1 MEQHKAPPPL
11 SLIGNRAD
19 NWCTWEQSFR
29 LYIVSSGE
37 KDEKLKIDILLHTI
51 GEDALEVFKTL
62 KVTTDGDELTME
74 DVLQAFRD
82 YCSPRKNVVFERY
95 QFWSYQT
102 TAGTSVNGFI
112 TELRQKVKD
121 CEFGIIEH
129 DMLRDKFVLSI
140 TDSDL
145 KKRLLQERGLTLN
158 RAIEICRATE
168 QEKTLLQAME
178 TEHGVQEVPVDAAMK
193 MILPDKSLHHNTSK
207 QLGSKSI
214 QNMDETEKLVLAA
227 FMPKVHLH
235 RLKLQ
240 QSSVTDSV
248 FSDRKNM
255 EQLLTECLHI
265 KQEPETLSEGQEGNQ
280 LCVEQET
287 NTAASPVKCE
297 DEEENPQASQLHW
310 VQLIEVN
317 MEEKPSTCSLN
328 EFINRQTV
336 GINSKGP
343 EAAQNL
349 DPSSLVLQ
357 GPDLTATDSSQDEDS
372 CEHDDDDEHSDRWQK
387 PLSESETEAKAE
399 EKRKVQVKMTPECVG
414 DKEASLSAAS
424 KLTIHKGEKPY
435 KCDVCNKCFTSG
447 TNLQIHMRIHTGE
460 KPYKCDICSK
470 CFNHKGNMQSHMRI
484 HTGEKPYKCDI
495 CSKCFNQKVSLKV
508 HMRIHT
514 GEKPFKCDFCSKCFN
529 HEDYLQVHMRI
540 HTGEKPYKC
549 DVCSKCFT
557 NGPNLQSHMRIHTG
571 EKPFKCDVCSKCFN
585 HKASLQLHMRIHTG
599 ERPFECDVCSKCFTS
614 GTNLQSHM
622 RIHTGERPF
631 KCDFCSKCFNH
642 NISLQVHMRIHT
654 GEKPFKCEVCSKCFN
669 HKANLQSHMRIHT
682 GEKPF
687 KCFVC
692 GKCFNQKVSLRVHMR
707 IHTGEKPFKC
717 DFCSKCFNHN
727 SNLQSHMRMHTR
739 EKPLK

>member
-37 KDEKLKIDILLHTI
+37 KDEKIKIDILLHTI

-112 TELRQKVKD
+112 TELRQKIKD

-178 TEHGVQEVPVDAAMK
+178 TEHGVQEVPVDAEMK

-207 QLGSKSI
+207 QLGSKSV

-310 VQLIEVN
+310 RQLTEVN
-317 MEEKPSTCSLN
+317 IKEEKPSTCSLN

-336 GINSKGP
+336 GINNKGP

-349 DPSSLVLQ
+349 DTNSLVLQ
-357 GPDLTATDSSQDEDS
+357 GPDLTATDSSQT
-372 CEHDDDDEHSDRWQK
+372 EHSDDDDDDEDSDFWQK
-387 PLSESETEAKAE
+387 LLSESETEAKAE
-399 EKRKVQVKMTPECVG
+399 FDSTMKKRKMSDSSKNAEMGCKAPKTRISSFKQICSEKKVQVKMTSECVG
-414 DKEASLSAAS
+414 GQKSSLSADS
-424 KLTIHKGEKPY
+424 KLTSHRGERPFE
-435 KCDVCNKCFTSG
+435 CDICSKCFKRKG
-447 TNLQIHMRIHTGE
+447 NLQVHMRIHTGE
-460 KPYKCDICSK
+460 KPFKCDVCSK
-470 CFNHKGNMQSHMRI
+470 CFILKGNLQ
-484 HTGEKPYKCDI
+484 
-495 CSKCFNQKVSLKV
+495 V

-514 GEKPFKCDFCSKCFN
+514 GEKPFKCDFCSKCF
-529 HEDYLQVHMRI
+529 RW
-540 HTGEKPYKC
+540 G
-549 DVCSKCFT
+549 S
-557 NGPNLQSHMRIHTG
+557 NLQS
-571 EKPFKCDVCSKCFN
+571 
-585 HKASLQLHMRIHTG
+585 
-599 ERPFECDVCSKCFTS
+599 
-614 GTNLQSHM
+614 
-622 RIHTGERPF
+622 
-631 KCDFCSKCFNH
+631 
-642 NISLQVHMRIHT
+642 HMRIHT
-654 GEKPFKCEVCSKCFN
+654 GEKPFKCEVCSKCF
-669 HKANLQSHMRIHT
+669 S
-682 GEKPF
+682 
-687 KCFVC
+687 
-692 GKCFNQKVSLRVHMR
+692 QKVSLQVHMR
-707 IHTGEKPFKC
+707 IHNGEK
-717 DFCSKCFNHN
+717 
-727 SNLQSHMRMHTR
+727 M
-739 EKPLK
+739 

>member
-37 KDEKLKIDILLHTI
+37 KDEKLKIGILLHTI

-112 TELRQKVKD
+112 TELRQKIKD

-207 QLGSKSI
+207 QLGSKSV

-297 DEEENPQASQLHW
+297 DEEENPQASQLYW
-310 VQLIEVN
+310 RQLIEVN
-317 MEEKPSTCSLN
+317 IKEEKPSTCSLN
-328 EFINRQTV
+328 EFIKRGTM
-336 GINSKGP
+336 GINNKGP

-357 GPDLTATDSSQDEDS
+357 GPDGTTKDSSQTEDSDDDEDS
-372 CEHDDDDEHSDRWQK
+372 DLWQK

-399 EKRKVQVKMTPECVG
+399 FVSTRKNTSEYVG
-414 DKEASLSAAS
+414 GKKSLLSAAS
-424 KLTIHKGEKPY
+424 KLTIHKGEKP
-435 KCDVCNKCFTSG
+435 F
-447 TNLQIHMRIHTGE
+447 
-460 KPYKCDICSK
+460 KCDICSK
-470 CFNHKGNMQSHMRI
+470 CFKRKGHLQ
-484 HTGEKPYKCDI
+484 
-495 CSKCFNQKVSLKV
+495 V

-514 GEKPFKCDFCSKCFN
+514 GEKPFKCDVCSKCFTYK
-529 HEDYLQVHMRI
+529 HTLQMHMNL
-540 HTGEKPYKC
+540 HLGEKPFKC
-549 DVCSKCFT
+549 DVCSKCFIVK
-557 NGPNLQSHMRIHTG
+557 GNLQSHMRIHTG
-571 EKPFKCDVCSKCFN
+571 EKPFKCDVCSKCFPR
-585 HKASLQLHMRIHTG
+585 KDSLQLHI
-599 ERPFECDVCSKCFTS
+599 
-614 GTNLQSHM
+614 NL
-622 RIHTGERPF
+622 
-631 KCDFCSKCFNH
+631 
-642 NISLQVHMRIHT
+642 HT
-654 GEKPFKCEVCSKCFN
+654 GEKPFKCDVCHKCFIG
-669 HKANLQSHMRIHT
+669 KCNLQSHMRIHT

-687 KCFVC
+687 KCDIC
-692 GKCFNQKVSLRVHMR
+692 SKCFIVKGNLQSHMRIHTGEKPFKCDVCNKCFIVKGNLQSHMRIHTGEKPFKCDVCNKCFIVKGNLQSHMR

-717 DFCSKCFNHN
+717 DFCSKCFRWGVDLQSHRRIHTGEEPFKCDFCSKIFKHN
-727 SNLQSHMRMHTR
+727 RNLQSHVRIHKR

>member
-37 KDEKLKIDILLHTI
+37 KDEKIKIDILLHTI

-112 TELRQKVKD
+112 TELRQKIKD

-178 TEHGVQEVPVDAAMK
+178 TEHGVQEVPVDAEMK

-207 QLGSKSI
+207 QLGSKSV

-310 VQLIEVN
+310 RQLTEVN
-317 MEEKPSTCSLN
+317 IKEEKPSTCSLN

-336 GINSKGP
+336 GINNKGP

-349 DPSSLVLQ
+349 DTNSLVLQ
-357 GPDLTATDSSQDEDS
+357 GPDLTATDSSQT
-372 CEHDDDDEHSDRWQK
+372 EHSDDDDDDDDDEDSDLWQK

-399 EKRKVQVKMTPECVG
+399 FDSTRKKRKMSDSSINAEMGCKSPKTMISSFKQICTKKKVQVKMTSEYVG
-414 DKEASLSAAS
+414 DQKSSLSADS
-424 KLTIHKGEKPY
+424 KLTSHKGERPF
-435 KCDVCNKCFTSG
+435 KCDVCSKSFTRKDYLQLHMNLHTGEKLFKCDVCSKCFIQKYK
-447 TNLQIHMRIHTGE
+447 LQIHMRIHTGE
-460 KPYKCDICSK
+460 KPFKCDVCSK
-470 CFNHKGNMQSHMRI
+470 CFILKGNLQ
-484 HTGEKPYKCDI
+484 
-495 CSKCFNQKVSLKV
+495 V

-514 GEKPFKCDFCSKCFN
+514 GEKPFKCDFCSKCF
-529 HEDYLQVHMRI
+529 RW
-540 HTGEKPYKC
+540 G
-549 DVCSKCFT
+549 S
-557 NGPNLQSHMRIHTG
+557 NLQS
-571 EKPFKCDVCSKCFN
+571 
-585 HKASLQLHMRIHTG
+585 
-599 ERPFECDVCSKCFTS
+599 
-614 GTNLQSHM
+614 
-622 RIHTGERPF
+622 
-631 KCDFCSKCFNH
+631 
-642 NISLQVHMRIHT
+642 HMRIHT
-654 GEKPFKCEVCSKCFN
+654 GEKPFKCEVCSKCF
-669 HKANLQSHMRIHT
+669 S
-682 GEKPF
+682 
-687 KCFVC
+687 
-692 GKCFNQKVSLRVHMR
+692 QKVSLQVHMR
-707 IHTGEKPFKC
+707 IHNGEK
-717 DFCSKCFNHN
+717 
-727 SNLQSHMRMHTR
+727 M
-739 EKPLK
+739 

>member
-37 KDEKLKIDILLHTI
+37 KDEKIKIDILLHTI

-112 TELRQKVKD
+112 TELRQKIKD

-178 TEHGVQEVPVDAAMK
+178 TEHGVQEVPVDAEMK

-207 QLGSKSI
+207 QLGSKSV

-297 DEEENPQASQLHW
+297 DEEENPQASQLYW
-310 VQLIEVN
+310 RQLIEVN
-317 MEEKPSTCSLN
+317 IKEEKPSTCSLN

-336 GINSKGP
+336 GINNKGP

-357 GPDLTATDSSQDEDS
+357 GPDGTTTDSSQTELSDD
-372 CEHDDDDEHSDRWQK
+372 DDDDEDSDLWQK
-387 PLSESETEAKAE
+387 PLSESETEAKADFDSTRK
-399 EKRKVQVKMTPECVG
+399 KRKMSDSSKNAEMGCKAPKTRISSFKQICTKKKVQVKMTSECVG
-414 DKEASLSAAS
+414 GKKSPLSADS
-424 KLTIHKGEKPY
+424 KLRIHTGERPF
-435 KCDVCNKCFTSG
+435 KCDVCSKCFNHKCS
-447 TNLQIHMRIHTGE
+447 LQVHKRIHTGE
-460 KPYKCDICSK
+460 KPYKCDVCSK
-470 CFNHKGNMQSHMRI
+470 CFNQKHCLQVHKRIHTGDKPFKCDVCSKCFNQKHSLQAHKRI
-484 HTGEKPYKCDI
+484 HTGEKPFKCDV
-495 CSKCFNQKVSLKV
+495 CSKCFTCRPNMQS

-514 GEKPFKCDFCSKCFN
+514 GEKPFKCDFCSKCF
-529 HEDYLQVHMRI
+529 HRKD
-540 HTGEKPYKC
+540 K
-549 DVCSKCFT
+549 
-557 NGPNLQSHMRIHTG
+557 LQSHVRIH
-571 EKPFKCDVCSKCFN
+571 K
-585 HKASLQLHMRIHTG
+585 R
-599 ERPFECDVCSKCFTS
+599 
-614 GTNLQSHM
+614 
-622 RIHTGERPF
+622 
-631 KCDFCSKCFNH
+631 
-642 NISLQVHMRIHT
+642 
-654 GEKPFKCEVCSKCFN
+654 
-669 HKANLQSHMRIHT
+669 
-682 GEKPF
+682 
-687 KCFVC
+687 
-692 GKCFNQKVSLRVHMR
+692 
-707 IHTGEKPFKC
+707 
-717 DFCSKCFNHN
+717 
-727 SNLQSHMRMHTR
+727 
-739 EKPLK
+739 

>member
-37 KDEKLKIDILLHTI
+37 KDEKIKIDILLHTI

-112 TELRQKVKD
+112 TELRQKIKD

-178 TEHGVQEVPVDAAMK
+178 TEHGVQEVPVDAEMK

-207 QLGSKSI
+207 QLGSKSV

-310 VQLIEVN
+310 RQLTEVN
-317 MEEKPSTCSLN
+317 IKEEKPSTCSLN

-336 GINSKGP
+336 GINNKGP

-349 DPSSLVLQ
+349 DTNSLVLQ
-357 GPDLTATDSSQDEDS
+357 GPDLTATDSSQT
-372 CEHDDDDEHSDRWQK
+372 EHSDDDDDDDDDEDSDLWQK

-399 EKRKVQVKMTPECVG
+399 FDSTRKKRKMSDSSINAEMGCKSPKTMISSFKQICTKKKVQVKMTSEYVG
-414 DKEASLSAAS
+414 DQKSSLSADS
-424 KLTIHKGEKPY
+424 KLTSHKGERPF
-435 KCDVCNKCFTSG
+435 KCDVCSKSFTRKDYLQLHMNLHTGEKLFKCDVCSKCFIQKYK
-447 TNLQIHMRIHTGE
+447 LQIHMRIHTGE
-460 KPYKCDICSK
+460 
-470 CFNHKGNMQSHMRI
+470 R
-484 HTGEKPYKCDI
+484 
-495 CSKCFNQKVSLKV
+495 
-508 HMRIHT
+508 
-514 GEKPFKCDFCSKCFN
+514 PF
-529 HEDYLQVHMRI
+529 E
-540 HTGEKPYKC
+540 C
-549 DVCSKCFT
+549 DVCRKCFT
-557 NGPNLQSHMRIHTG
+557 RKASLQSHMNFHTG
-571 EKPFKCDVCSKCFN
+571 EKPFKCDVCSKCFIL
-585 HKASLQLHMRIHTG
+585 KG
-599 ERPFECDVCSKCFTS
+599 
-614 GTNLQSHM
+614 NLQSHV
-622 RIHTGERPF
+622 RIHTEEKLF
-631 KCDFCSKCFNH
+631 KCDFCSKCFRWGSN
-642 NISLQVHMRIHT
+642 LQSHMRIHT
-654 GEKPFKCEVCSKCFN
+654 GEKPFKCEVCSKCF
-669 HKANLQSHMRIHT
+669 S
-682 GEKPF
+682 
-687 KCFVC
+687 
-692 GKCFNQKVSLRVHMR
+692 QKVSLQVHMR
-707 IHTGEKPFKC
+707 IHNGEK
-717 DFCSKCFNHN
+717 
-727 SNLQSHMRMHTR
+727 M
-739 EKPLK
+739 

>member
-1 MEQHKAPPPL
+1 MLQERHVNVDKREEMEQHKAPPPL

-51 GEDALEVFKTL
+51 GEDALEVFNTL

-112 TELRQKVKD
+112 TELRQKIKD

-178 TEHGVQEVPVDAAMK
+178 TEHGVQEVPVDAEMK

-207 QLGSKSI
+207 QLGSKSV

-310 VQLIEVN
+310 RQLTEVN
-317 MEEKPSTCSLN
+317 IKEEKPSTCSLN

-336 GINSKGP
+336 GINNKGP

-357 GPDLTATDSSQDEDS
+357 GPDGTTTDSSQTEDSDDGDDDEDS
-372 CEHDDDDEHSDRWQK
+372 DLWQK

-399 EKRKVQVKMTPECVG
+399 FDYTRKKRKMSDSSINAEMGCKSPKTMISSFKQICTKKKVQVKMTSECVG
-414 DKEASLSAAS
+414 GQKSSLSADS
-424 KLTIHKGEKPY
+424 KLRIHK
-435 KCDVCNKCFTSG
+435 
-447 TNLQIHMRIHTGE
+447 
-460 KPYKCDICSK
+460 
-470 CFNHKGNMQSHMRI
+470 
-484 HTGEKPYKCDI
+484 
-495 CSKCFNQKVSLKV
+495 
-508 HMRIHT
+508 
-514 GEKPFKCDFCSKCFN
+514 GEKPFKCDVCSKCYAHKN
-529 HEDYLQVHMRI
+529 SLQVHMNL
-540 HTGEKPYKC
+540 HTGENLFECDVCSKWFTRKDSLQLHMNLHTRKKTFKC
-549 DVCSKCFT
+549 DVCSKYFCSRS
-557 NGPNLQSHMRIHTG
+557 NLQSHMRIHTG
-571 EKPFKCDVCSKCFN
+571 EKPFKCDVCSKCFTRN
-585 HKASLQLHMRIHTG
+585 TSLKLHMKLHTG
-599 ERPFECDVCSKCFTS
+599 EKPFKCDVCSKCFT
-614 GTNLQSHM
+614 
-622 RIHTGERPF
+622 R
-631 KCDFCSKCFNH
+631 KD
-642 NISLQVHMRIHT
+642 SLQFHMNLHT
-654 GEKPFKCEVCSKCFN
+654 GEKPFKCDVCSKCFIV
-669 HKANLQSHMRIHT
+669 KGNLQSHMRIHT

-687 KCFVC
+687 KCDFC
-692 GKCFNQKVSLRVHMR
+692 SECFRWGVNLQSHRR

-717 DFCSKCFNHN
+717 EVCSEGFNQKVSLRLHMIIHFGKKTFKCDFCSKIFKHN
-727 SNLQSHMRMHTR
+727 GNLQSHVRIHSR

>member
-37 KDEKLKIDILLHTI
+37 KDEKIKIDILLHTI

-112 TELRQKVKD
+112 TELRQKIKD

-178 TEHGVQEVPVDAAMK
+178 TEHGVQEVPVDAEMK

-207 QLGSKSI
+207 QLGSKSV

-310 VQLIEVN
+310 RQLTEVN
-317 MEEKPSTCSLN
+317 IKEEKPSTCSLN

-336 GINSKGP
+336 GINNKGP

-349 DPSSLVLQ
+349 DTNSLVLQ
-357 GPDLTATDSSQDEDS
+357 GPDLTATDSSQT
-372 CEHDDDDEHSDRWQK
+372 EHSDDDDDDDDDEDSDLWQK

-399 EKRKVQVKMTPECVG
+399 FDSTRKKRKMSDSSINAEMGCKSPKTMISSFKQICTKKKVQVKMTSEYVG
-414 DKEASLSAAS
+414 DQKSSLSADS
-424 KLTIHKGEKPY
+424 KLTSHKGERPF
-435 KCDVCNKCFTSG
+435 KCDVCSKSFTRKDYLQLHM
-447 TNLQIHMRIHTGE
+447 NLHTGE
-460 KPYKCDICSK
+460 KL
-470 CFNHKGNMQSHMRI
+470 F
-484 HTGEKPYKCDI
+484 
-495 CSKCFNQKVSLKV
+495 
-508 HMRIHT
+508 
-514 GEKPFKCDFCSKCFN
+514 
-529 HEDYLQVHMRI
+529 
-540 HTGEKPYKC
+540 KC
-549 DVCSKCFT
+549 DVCSKCFIQKYK
-557 NGPNLQSHMRIHTG
+557 LQIHMRIHTG
-571 EKPFKCDVCSKCFN
+571 EKPFKCDVCSKCFILKGN
-585 HKASLQLHMRIHTG
+585 LQVHMRIHTG
-599 ERPFECDVCSKCFTS
+599 EKPFKCVVCSKCFSRKASLQSHMNFHTGEKPFKCDVCSKCFSRKDNLQLHLNLHTGEKPFKCDVCSNCYTS
-614 GTNLQSHM
+614 RSNLQSHV
-622 RIHTGERPF
+622 RIHTEEKLF
-631 KCDFCSKCFNH
+631 KCDFCSKCFRWGSN
-642 NISLQVHMRIHT
+642 LQSHMRIHT
-654 GEKPFKCEVCSKCFN
+654 GEKPFKCEVCSKCF
-669 HKANLQSHMRIHT
+669 S
-682 GEKPF
+682 
-687 KCFVC
+687 
-692 GKCFNQKVSLRVHMR
+692 QKVSLQVHMR
-707 IHTGEKPFKC
+707 IHNGEK
-717 DFCSKCFNHN
+717 
-727 SNLQSHMRMHTR
+727 M
-739 EKPLK
+739 